1 MEQLGSHSTDFE
13 ETFYLR
19 SFRKS
24 PEKIQLSLKS
34 DKNNGHFTRRLMHN
48 YDILLNY
55 SYNEKCFRQKLYRK
69 SKHTFWCDFDRVSSL
84 ICGNRMPTR
93 CNRGIY
99 CRSYCLLNMFRAP
112 LCPSSGAQEYYTV
125 VAACGIS
132 CCVFQVAG
140 LVWSWR
146 LCVRFAGCLKTTA
159 RNTTGSN
166 HCIIPL
172 SSWWWA

>member
-99 CRSYCLLNMFRAP
+99 CRSYCLLNIFRAP

-125 VAACGIS
+125 LHLVGIL
-132 CCVFQVAG
+132 FPHINDD
-140 LVWSWR
+140 
-146 LCVRFAGCLKTTA
+146 A
-159 RNTTGSN
+159 RSKSHQKSQTIYLINQPFNYNLSMKE
-166 HCIIPL
+166 IP
-172 SSWWWA
+172 